1 MCVIHSKDVSCKKI
15 FIPVISFYLYS
26 LGQTFLILNSNEN
39 TAIMNAI
46 QSYVLK
52 KNDYEESTKSI
63 FKSLWTD
70 EEFKDVTLASNDH
83 QEIRGHKA
91 ILGASSSF
99 FRNIF
104 KNKTAANL
112 VLYLKGVSSK
122 DLGSIME
129 FIYCGEANVSKA
141 DLASFLDVA
150 KELEIEGLMG
160 PKTSAPDNPSD
171 IFSDDGLSTITD
183 TEDEGNNKSEVFVK
197 METASDSISSESGEN
212 LETESLITSHSIPFE
227 TSEKSKSAKIEIKPF
242 NAADVSADGIEC
254 EAEPKKYQ
262 CTHCEFCTA
271 HKRSLPRHLSLVH
284 GLDLK
289 HEATNTKEGEY
300 SCYSCDFKTM
310 HKRSL
315 KRHTETLHAE
325 KVESSS

>member
-1 MCVIHSKDVSCKKI
+1 
-15 FIPVISFYLYS
+15 
-26 LGQTFLILNSNEN
+26 
-39 TAIMNAI
+39 MNAI

-141 DLASFLDVA
+141 DLASFLD
-150 KELEIEGLMG
+150 K
-160 PKTSAPDNPSD
+160 PSD